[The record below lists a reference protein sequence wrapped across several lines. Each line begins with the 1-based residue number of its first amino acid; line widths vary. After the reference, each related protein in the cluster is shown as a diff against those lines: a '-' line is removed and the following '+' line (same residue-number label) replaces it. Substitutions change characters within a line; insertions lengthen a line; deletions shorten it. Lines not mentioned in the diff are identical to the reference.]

1 MLKIYAAFTG
11 ENLYY
16 LILEWFGLANAAA
29 RDSMVGVKAL
39 RASSYPLG
47 VALIRSHT
55 SFADLVAHF
64 SATALASTAL
74 LVLYSS

>member
-39 RASSYPLG
+39 RASSYP
-47 VALIRSHT
+47 
-55 SFADLVAHF
+55 
-64 SATALASTAL
+64 
-74 LVLYSS
+74 